1 MKKLFIMLA
10 AAATVAS
17 CANEE
22 TVMEAPGQA
31 IEFGNV
37 FVDNATRAADPSYS
51 ANDITA
57 FKVYGTVNNVN
68 ILDGDDVKKTANYGQ
83 AWTLTE
89 AGTTETIELYWIP
102 GASYKFVGIV
112 DGDKKVGETVIT
124 KTNVDTNNMPLS
136 VEYTADGVTDLL
148 CQTITKTANI
158 DGTANGLVEFGF
170 THLLSKVNFTVI
182 NDSTEAVGNSFV
194 VKNITFNGA
203 TKATYN
209 VVDKKCETATA
220 TGNKGLT
227 AINVASGVASAD
239 LGTEVLFI
247 PGEYTISFTV
257 DILYN
262 GNVIT
267 STNYPATG
275 TYSHTLVAGNAYNF
289 KVNVSVGELI
299 QFSVEKQPSWLDGD
313 GADDTTL
320 TL

>member
-10 AAATVAS
+10 AAATVVS
-17 CANEE
+17 CAKEQTIVADQGE
-22 TVMEAPGQA
+22 A

-37 FVDNATRAADPSYS
+37 FVDNATRANDPSYS

-68 ILDGDDVKKTANYGQ
+68 ILDGDDVKKTANYGE
-83 AWTLTE
+83 AWSLTE
-89 AGTTETIELYWIP
+89 AGTDTPIELYWIP
-102 GASYKFVGIV
+102 GADYKFVGIV
-112 DGDKKVGETVIT
+112 DGDKEGVT
-124 KTNVDTNNMPLS
+124 KTNVENKMPLS

-148 CQTITKTANI
+148 CQTITKTAKT
-158 DGTANGLVEFGF
+158 DGTANGLVAFNF
-170 THLLSKVNFTVI
+170 NHLLSKVNFTVK
-182 NDSTEAVGNSFV
+182 NNSTEADGHSFV

-203 TKATYN
+203 TKATYD
-209 VVDKKCETATA
+209 VVNKEWKTASA
-220 TGNKGLT
+220 TGDTALT
-227 AINVASGVASAD
+227 QIAVASGAASAD

-247 PGEYTISFTV
+247 PGEYSISFTV

-267 STNYPATG
+267 STNYPASPT
-275 TYSHTLVAGNAYNF
+275 TYTHTLVAGNAYNF
-289 KVNVSVGELI
+289 NVAVSVGELI
-299 QFSVEKQPSWLDGD
+299 EFTVTKQPSWADGD

>member
-1 MKKLFIMLA
+1 
-10 AAATVAS
+10 
-17 CANEE
+17 
-22 TVMEAPGQA
+22 MEAPGQA
-31 IEFGNV
+31 IEFGAP

-57 FKVYGTVNNVN
+57 FKVYGIVNDVN
-68 ILDGDDVKKTANYGQ
+68 ILDGDNVTKTADYGS
-83 AWTLTE
+83 AWTLTD
-89 AGTTETIELYWIP
+89 AETGQDLKLYWIP

-112 DGDKKVGETVIT
+112 DGDKTGVT
-124 KTNVDTNNMPLS
+124 KTNVENKMPLS
-136 VEYTADGVTDLL
+136 VEYTADGATDLL
-148 CQTITKTANI
+148 CKTIEMTART
-158 DGTANGLVEFGF
+158 DGQPNGLVEFGF

-182 NDSTEAVGNSFV
+182 NDSKDAVGNSFV

-203 TKATYN
+203 TKATYD
-209 VVDKKCETATA
+209 VVNKEWETATA
-220 TGNKGLT
+220 TGNTVLGNERTVGGSPVKD
-227 AINVASGVASAD
+227 IVVATGAASAE

-247 PGEYTISFTV
+247 PGEYSISFTV

-262 GNVIT
+262 GEVIT
-267 STNYPATG
+267 STNYNGYT
-275 TYSHTLVAGNAYNF
+275 HTLNANNAYNF